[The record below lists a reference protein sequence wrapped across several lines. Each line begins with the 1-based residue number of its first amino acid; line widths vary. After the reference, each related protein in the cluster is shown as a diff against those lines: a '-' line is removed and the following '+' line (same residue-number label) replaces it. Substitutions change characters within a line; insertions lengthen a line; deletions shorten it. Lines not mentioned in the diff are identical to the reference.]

1 MKRLERVSHEGRL
14 KHLPFL
20 FINNYKIMFNNDFNY
35 IITKTAWIGKVFRNH
50 LPENAFIDK
59 GRCAIG
65 GTTLETK
72 YKKRTTIMIVSNIG
86 IILSKQSAEELDE
99 RPDYV
104 VYGEITQTMVNKII
118 ADVKC
123 GDKIMSTPEGIRK
136 IMKAAEKIGR
146 LEEVYKDWFLLLD
159 ESHTFISEDYRD
171 DILAPFDY
179 FWTFDNKSI
188 ISATPYYFSDSRMKH
203 LDLHKIEFTESINTI
218 VVVDCLSVQA
228 TLDYVLRGANSFP
241 GNLHIFYNSVIPIKS
256 AILRAEIKDCSIY
269 CAGNESNLNKLADLS
284 RFYHSQPNS
293 SNFSKINFYTS
304 RYFEGWDL
312 NDENA
317 TIILVTDY
325 RMPHTAVGIGNK
337 GKQAIGRA
345 RKTIHNIIH
354 LTNHRNKKERLTLDD
369 YVKAFNE
376 EAQLL
381 IQNHNFFIQKTR
393 TDKLAIDL
401 RLKYFADV
409 DKATKIATL
418 NPYKLDQQINE
429 AANSQTYQHIQFII
443 EDWNAAYFD
452 VERKESRLKLE
463 GASAS
468 KRKSTATKLKEDFYM
483 LKEFHSEEPTHFRIG
498 RPMDEIIKERNP
510 TAHKM
515 HEANLSEEYLKKIKF
530 NRKRVNLALTVL
542 GTDEA
547 EMKANKM
554 IKLIFQIGKFYF
566 NSFINQALENI
577 YLKAQLINPTTGK
590 IRIASPIQLG
600 EPGRFIVKK
609 GKQTNSEGERED
621 GYHIID
627 ENLGLRVTEI

>member
-1 MKRLERVSHEGRL
+1 
-14 KHLPFL
+14 
-20 FINNYKIMFNNDFNY
+20 MFNNIFNY
-35 IITKTAWIGKVFRNH
+35 IIKTTAWIGAVFHKH
-50 LPENAFIDK
+50 LPVNAFIDK

-86 IILSKQSAEELDE
+86 IILSKQFAERLDE

-104 VYGEITQTMVNKII
+104 VYGSVTQSQVNQII
-118 ADVKC
+118 AKVKT

-136 IMKAAEKIGR
+136 IMQAAEKVGR
-146 LEEVYKDWFLLLD
+146 LDEVYKEWFLLLD
-159 ESHTFISEDYRD
+159 ECHTFITEDYRE

-188 ISATPYYFSDSRMKH
+188 ISATPYYFSDPRMKE
-203 LDLHKIEFTESINTI
+203 LDLYKIEFTQSINTI
-218 VVVDCLSVQA
+218 TVVDCLSVQG
-228 TLDYVLRGANSFP
+228 TLNYLLREANSLP
-241 GNLHIFYNSVIPIKS
+241 GNLHIFYNSVSPIRS
-256 AILRAEIKDCSIY
+256 AIIRAELTECSIY
-269 CAGNESNLNKLADLS
+269 CAGNDKNLKKLDELS
-284 RFYHSQPNS
+284 RFYHSQPS
-293 SNFSKINFYTS
+293 SKNFSKINFYTS

-312 NDENA
+312 EDENA
-317 TIILVTDY
+317 TVILVTDF

-345 RKTIHNIIH
+345 RKPIHKILH
-354 LTNHRNKKERLTLDD
+354 LTNHRNKRERLSLDY

-381 IQNHNFFIQKTR
+381 IKNHNQFIKKTR
-393 TDKLAIDL
+393 TEKLAVDP
-401 RLKYFADV
+401 RLKYFANV
-409 DKATKIATL
+409 DKATKVATL

-429 AANSQTYQHIQFII
+429 AASNQSYQHIQYII
-443 EDWNAAYFD
+443 EDWNEAYFD
-452 VERKESRLKLE
+452 VDKKESRLTLE

-468 KRKSTATKLKEDFYM
+468 KRKSTATKLKEDYYS
-483 LKEFHSEEPTHFRIG
+483 LKEFHSEDPTHFRIG
-498 RPMDEIIKERNP
+498 RPMDEIIKERNL
-510 TAHKM
+510 TAYKI
-515 HEANLSEEYLKKIKF
+515 HEAHLSEEYLKKIKF
-530 NRKRVNLALTVL
+530 NRKKVNLALTVL

-554 IKLIFQIGKFYF
+554 IKLIFKIGKFYF
-566 NSFINQALENI
+566 NSSIQQALENI
-577 YLKAQLINPTTGK
+577 YLKTQLTNPTTGK

-609 GKQTNSEGERED
+609 GKQKNSEGEKED